1 MSIWKKIIKAI
12 KDSPITKGVSINK
25 ISKMAGKT
33 KSISNDFLKL
43 IKTKDW
49 KGFGRGQGT

>member
-1 MSIWKKIIKAI
+1 MSIWKKIIQAI
-12 KDSPITKGVSINK
+12 KNSPVTKGVSINK
-25 ISKMAGKT
+25 ISNIAGKT
-33 KSISNDFLKL
+33 KNISNDFLKL